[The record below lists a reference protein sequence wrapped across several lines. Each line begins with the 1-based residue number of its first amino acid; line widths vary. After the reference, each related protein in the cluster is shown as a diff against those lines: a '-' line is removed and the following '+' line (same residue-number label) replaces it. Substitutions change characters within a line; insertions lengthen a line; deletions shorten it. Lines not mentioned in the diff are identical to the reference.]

1 MGRPGRTAGR
11 PAGAHDG
18 NRERAMTWP
27 DRVQV
32 IVNTLAAGVA
42 HTDPDDVRRAVTQKI
57 AEQCRFE
64 FGPNWGTKRAD
75 PGRPLSTDVVCTQSP
90 FVGWDWSVPGGIAQ
104 FPESIDLTGQVF
116 VVVSP
121 GDHLGVVP
129 PVPAPSPPVAP
140 PVDLAPVLAEIA
152 ELRVLVLLLLDR
164 PPVTFPAYEGS
175 AAVRYL

>member
-1 MGRPGRTAGR
+1 
-11 PAGAHDG
+11 
-18 NRERAMTWP
+18 MTWP

-32 IVNTLAAGVA
+32 IVNTLAAGIA
-42 HTDPDDVRRAVTQKI
+42 HTDPDEVRRAVTQKI

-121 GDHLGVVP
+121 VDHLGVVP
-129 PVPAPSPPVAP
+129 PVPAPTPTPVP
-140 PVDLAPVLAEIA
+140 PVDLAPVLAQLAI
-152 ELRVLVLLLLDR
+152 LQRLVQQLLDR
-164 PPVTFPAYEGS
+164 PIPPAFPAYEGTAS
-175 AAVRYL
+175 IRYLGNAPITLRPVP